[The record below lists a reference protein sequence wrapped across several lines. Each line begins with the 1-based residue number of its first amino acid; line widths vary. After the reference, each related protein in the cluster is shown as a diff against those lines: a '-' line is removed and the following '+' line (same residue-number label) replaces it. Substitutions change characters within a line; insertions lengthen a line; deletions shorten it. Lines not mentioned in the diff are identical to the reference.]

1 MKKRKIKKKM
11 EREAEVNHLNGSLQL
26 NKLSLSK
33 KLSRSNFK
41 ELMNLNLLI
50 LEKMKPIILM
60 KQKKNLGRQ
69 GILMEIGQT
78 NN

>member
-1 MKKRKIKKKM
+1 M